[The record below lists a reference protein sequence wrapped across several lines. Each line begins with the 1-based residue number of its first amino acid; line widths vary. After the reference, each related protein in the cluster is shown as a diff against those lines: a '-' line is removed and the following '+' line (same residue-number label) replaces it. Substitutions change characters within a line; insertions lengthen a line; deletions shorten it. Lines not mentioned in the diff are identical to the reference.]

1 MKPRGLLGTKIRQ
14 TQVFDKNNWRIPVT
28 EIEMQPNKVVV
39 CLEKTAQLGY
49 GEKKIKHLT
58 KPMLGH
64 FKKAGIEKN
73 YPRFLQEIA
82 VEKSAEELKTGEI
95 ISLDKVFEV
104 GDKIKIT
111 GTSKGKGFA
120 GVVKRHHFHGGPA
133 THGQSDRQRHPG
145 SIGQSTTPGRVYKGK
160 RMAGKMGNER
170 ILVKNLEVVEVN
182 SEKGILI
189 VKGLVPGHR
198 GSLLEVEKI

>member
-1 MKPRGLLGTKIRQ
+1 MKLKGLLGTKIRQ

-28 EIEMQPNKVVV
+28 EIEMQPNRVVV
-39 CLEKTAQLGY
+39 CLEKSVQLGY

-58 KPMLGH
+58 KPILGH

-73 YPRFLQEIA
+73 YPRFLREI
-82 VEKSAEELKTGEI
+82 VIEESPEELKAGETV
-95 ISLDKVFEV
+95 SLDKVFQA
-104 GDKIKIT
+104 GDKIKVT
-111 GTSKGKGFA
+111 GVSKGKGFA
-120 GVVKRHHFHGGPA
+120 GVVKRHGFHGGPA

-160 RMAGKMGNER
+160 RMAGKMGNEI
-170 ILVKNLEVVEVN
+170 ILVKNLEVVEAN
-182 SEKGILI
+182 PEKGILV

-198 GSLLEVEKI
+198 GTLLEVEKI

>member
-1 MKPRGLLGTKIRQ
+1 MKLNGLLGTKIRQ

-28 EIEMQPNKVVV
+28 EIEMQPNRVVV

-49 GEKKIKHLT
+49 SEKKIKHLT
-58 KPMLGH
+58 KPILGH

-73 YPRFLQEIA
+73 YPRFLREIA
-82 VEKSAEELKTGEI
+82 TEDSTEELKAGET
-95 ISLDKVFEV
+95 ISLDRVFQV
-104 GDKIKIT
+104 GDKIKVT
-111 GTSKGKGFA
+111 GISKGKGFA
-120 GVVKRHHFHGGPA
+120 GVVKRHGFHGGPA

-160 RMAGKMGNER
+160 RMAGKMGNEI

-182 SEKGILI
+182 SEKGILV

-198 GSLLEVEKI
+198 GTLLEVEKI